1 MKIGSLFSGYG
12 GLDLAVTKLTGAEV
26 AWHCEWEAAPSQILE
41 AHFPGVPNY
50 RDVSKVDFTQ
60 VEPVDILTGG
70 FPCQDLSLAGK
81 RAGLQDGTR
90 SGLWSEFYRAIQEIK
105 PKLVIIENVRGLLS
119 AKANNGMEY
128 TDEVL
133 GILNGK
139 PAIRALGAVL
149 GDLADIGYDAKWSGV
164 RASDAGAPHQ
174 RFRVFILAYPSGG
187 GGQSLPT
194 PTVSDQYTSNLSS
207 TQQKLGSM
215 HSVTLAQVFQKPD
228 LFPTPNTMEHLPART
243 GEARERQLYRGGSTS
258 RRNSSGNLRE
268 DILDLIP
275 TPTTRDYKD
284 GSQPHERGGKV
295 QTDTVARAVFNSGE
309 INLPTPTASDWK
321 GANNSGSGS
330 ASSRGIATVADQLKL
345 FNTPTTMDAKATNN
359 PEIAQKFLDQGRQ
372 TCLTYDVA
380 TNWGKF
386 EPAIRRWEAVIG
398 RPAPE
403 PTKPDGK
410 EGNHRLSSKFTEWMM
425 GLPDGWITDIGLKRN
440 DELKAC
446 GNGVVPQQAE
456 LALSLLGIKE
466 ILER

>member
-1 MKIGSLFSGYG
+1 MVWNTQMKYWEHLTESQLLELSEPFLGTWQTSGTM
-12 GLDLAVTKLTGAEV
+12 LDG
-26 AWHCEWEAAPSQILE
+26 
-41 AHFPGVPNY
+41 
-50 RDVSKVDFTQ
+50 Q
-60 VEPVDILTGG
+60 VYELVMPERHIN
-70 FPCQDLSLAGK
+70 A
-81 RAGLQDGTR
+81 
-90 SGLWSEFYRAIQEIK
+90 SE
-105 PKLVIIENVRGLLS
+105 S
-119 AKANNGMEY
+119 
-128 TDEVL
+128 
-133 GILNGK
+133 
-139 PAIRALGAVL
+139 
-149 GDLADIGYDAKWSGV
+149 S
-164 RASDAGAPHQ
+164 
-174 RFRVFILAYPSGG
+174 
-187 GGQSLPT
+187 SLPT
-194 PTVSDQYTSNLSS
+194 PTVSDQYTANLAS
-207 TQQKLGSM
+207 TQQKEGSM
-215 HSVTLAQVFQKPD
+215 HSVTLAQVFHKPD

-243 GEARERQLYRGGSTS
+243 GEARERQLYRGGSNS

-268 DILDLIP
+268 DILDLMP
-275 TPTTRDYKD
+275 TP
-284 GSQPHERGGKV
+284 V
-295 QTDTVARAVFNSGE
+295 
-309 INLPTPTASDWK
+309 ASDMNDRRASANWK
-321 GANNSGSGS
+321 GNDLVSTVKSHLLGTPRATAAN
-330 ASSRGIATVADQLKL
+330 SSSKQVELGAPKARIEDQVKL

-425 GLPDGWITDIGLKRN
+425 GLPEGWITEIGLKRN